1 MKRTE
6 EVELTVLCL
15 VEKDNKFL
23 LQNRVKDDWRGFA
36 MPGGHIEPGE
46 SIVDAIVR
54 EMKEET
60 GLTILNPKLC
70 GVKQF
75 PIEKGR
81 YIVFLFSA
89 TEFEGELVSSEE
101 GEVCWV
107 DKKAIC
113 NLDMVEDF
121 DQMLEVMLNENLTEF
136 QYVIEDDKWKVNL
149 K

>member
-15 VEKDNKFL
+15 LEKDNKIL
-23 LQNRVKDDWRGFA
+23 LQNRVKDDWRGFT

-46 SIVDAIVR
+46 SIVDAVVR

-60 GLTILNPKLC
+60 GLTIFNPKLC

-75 PIEKGR
+75 PIENGR
-81 YIVFLFSA
+81 YIVFFFKTS
-89 TEFEGELVSSEE
+89 EFEGKLVSSEE
-101 GEVCWV
+101 GEVYWV
-107 DKKAIC
+107 EKNEIS
-113 NLDMVEDF
+113 NLDTVVDL
-121 DQMLEVMLNENLTEF
+121 DKMLGVMLDENLTEF
-136 QYVIEDDKWKVNL
+136 QYVIEDDEWKVIL